1 MKEPEVKKHTTA
13 TTSSWGLFWGLRT
26 FLACYMKISSSS
38 ILILCPQY
46 NFLRTFFEG
55 KNFRLRT
62 FSVIFQF
69 WKEREYVGERE
80 MCCNVKDIVINTVL
94 PLCPEPSFVERVTHV
109 VHLDCVSCKSI
120 PFQWDKEEHGD
131 VGEYCVDCVATHTL
145 FCFVQIS
152 CLSFFLSRCQWPNV
166 QTCILTFHRFI

>member
-1 MKEPEVKKHTTA
+1 M
-13 TTSSWGLFWGLRT
+13 
-26 FLACYMKISSSS
+26 ACYMKISSSS

-55 KNFRLRT
+55 KNFQLRT

-109 VHLDCVSCKSI
+109 VHLDCVLCKSI
-120 PFQWDKEEHGD
+120 PFRWDKEEHGD

-152 CLSFFLSRCQWPNV
+152 CLSFHSVQPWAGPSLGVALCLSLSLTHFCLAKT
-166 QTCILTFHRFI
+166 QTKCGYGGHLDNSGGH

>member
-1 MKEPEVKKHTTA
+1 
-13 TTSSWGLFWGLRT
+13 
-26 FLACYMKISSSS
+26 MKISSSS

-46 NFLRTFFEG
+46 NFLMTFFEG

-69 WKEREYVGERE
+69 WKEREYVGARE

-109 VHLDCVSCKSI
+109 VHLDCVLCKSI
-120 PFQWDKEEHGD
+120 PFRWDKEEHGD

-152 CLSFFLSRCQWPNV
+152 FFFSLGASDRMCKHVSLPFIVSFRPVFAIVRERMMLKR
-166 QTCILTFHRFI
+166 ILILGDNIVNYEGFG